1 MCGDSDIQLFPLRGN
16 VVYVDNYIV
25 TAIGY
30 KLVEDKKVKTIRMY
44 LSTRG
49 FFVDNPEEAACFSD
63 PRAAHEFL
71 HSCPMDITP
80 TNRYKLIPHTVAYQ
94 QVNIR
99 YCYKSTKD
107 DPTPVL
113 CFNHT
118 LTNKFV
124 DANGNEIR
132 RLIKPDDESKEETK

>member
-1 MCGDSDIQLFPLRGN
+1 MCGDSDIQLLPLKGDL
-16 VVYVDNYIV
+16 VYVDNYVV

-30 KLVEDKKVKTIRMY
+30 KLVGEKVKTIRMY

-49 FFVDNPEEAACFSD
+49 FFVDNSQEAACFSD

-107 DPTPVL
+107 DPAPVL
-113 CFNHT
+113 CFNHI

-132 RLIKPDDESKEETK
+132 RSIEPDELKEGETT

>member
-1 MCGDSDIQLFPLRGN
+1 MCGDSDIQLLPLKGDL
-16 VVYVDNYIV
+16 VYVDNYVV

-30 KLVEDKKVKTIRMY
+30 KLVGEKVKTIRMY

-49 FFVDNPEEAACFSD
+49 FFVDNSQEAACFSD

-113 CFNHT
+113 CFNHI

-132 RLIKPDDESKEETK
+132 RSIEPAESKEGETT